1 MSRCHLIGQGDLPA
15 LLDQLTVVVTTLES
29 FGVQNFTHLSVHV
42 QGALPR
48 CSNIHLVLANGE
60 MIVTSQRPLL
70 PDTSEMQ
77 TDWLT
82 LVAHANQIMSGWGW
96 SFVEAAQ
103 LFGCDLSRAELLL
116 KPGGYPLGVT
126 ETQSVEAKV
135 RCLIIVDMIRTI
147 VASNFDDAYSWVNAP
162 RAELEGKSLQ
172 QYLLENETY
181 CIDTLVH
188 AAGSTDRSSKKLH

>member
-1 MSRCHLIGQGDLPA
+1 MSRSNLIGEGDLPA
-15 LLDQLTVVVTTLES
+15 LLDQLTVIVTTLES

-48 CSNIHLVLANGE
+48 CSDVHVVLANGQ

-70 PDTSEMQ
+70 LNSTEMQ
-77 TDWLT
+77 ADWLT
-82 LVAHANQIMSGWGW
+82 LVAHVNQIMYAWGW
-96 SFVEAAQ
+96 SFAEAAQ
-103 LFGCDLSRAELLL
+103 LFGCDLPSAERLLQ
-116 KPGGYPLGVT
+116 PGGCPVELA
-126 ETQSVEAKV
+126 EAQSVETKV
-135 RCLIIVDMIRTI
+135 RCLIIVEMMRTI
-147 VASNFDDAYSWVNAP
+147 VACDFEDASSWVNAP

-181 CIDTLVH
+181 CIGTLVH

>member
-82 LVAHANQIMSGWGW
+82 LVAHANQIMSSWGW
-96 SFVEAAQ
+96 SFAEAAQ

-116 KPGGYPLGVT
+116 KPRDYPAKPAQ
-126 ETQSVEAKV
+126 TQSIATKV
-135 RCLIIVDMIRTI
+135 RCLIIVEMMRTI
-147 VASNFDDAYSWVNAP
+147 VACDFDDAFAWVNAP
-162 RAELEGKSLQ
+162 RDELEGKSLQ

-181 CIDTLVH
+181 CIGTLVH
-188 AAGSTDRSSKKLH
+188 AAGSTVQSSKKLH